1 MYRVLSKSWRGLA
14 SLLIA
19 AFGLVCAVSY
29 SCDFYLQSYNEA
41 QLAQAPDGEVEFY
54 LRRQLQVSNHPE
66 QDLVDALNSNR
77 APLALA
83 AAHVLKQKRRR
94 WRNQAALRYQQE
106 AIEIAV
112 QLETR
117 WDQLTPTARL
127 AAASMAEDVANW
139 NLGLE
144 PAQAR
149 RFNQAM
155 DQILRRS
162 ASTAPIAQ
170 PRPLVSALTMLT
182 PDEQKSMPTE
192 YEPPEKIA
200 AAPGGYLPIAPVNPD
215 AKVAGKLQPPS
226 GFPSAAALTSKPI
239 DPQGADRQPSG
250 FAGTSLGTTP
260 GLLPE
265 SARPSPPMDLK
276 KLADIDVMHWLH
288 DTRPEIV
295 ELAEEELLS
304 RRFQPFELQLARR
317 LTSPRVEER
326 LRLAKELSVERSYD
340 RQTWL
345 IELAHD
351 VDADVRII
359 AQKQLMQMRVSDRD
373 ASYDASR

>member
-1 MYRVLSKSWRGLA
+1 MYRVLSSWKGLA

-19 AFGLVCAVSY
+19 AIGIVCAVLFI
-29 SCDFYLQSYNEA
+29 CDVYLQSYSAA

-66 QDLVDALNSNR
+66 QDLVHALNSNR
-77 APLALA
+77 ASLALA
-83 AAHVLKQKRRR
+83 ATNVLKQKRSR

-106 AIEIAV
+106 MIDIAV
-112 QLETR
+112 ELEAR
-117 WDQLTPTARL
+117 WDQLAPTARL
-127 AAASMAEDVANW
+127 AAVSMAEDVANW

-144 PAQAR
+144 PDQTR
-149 RFNQAM
+149 RFNEAI

-162 ASTAPIAQ
+162 AAATPMIE
-170 PRPLVSALTMLT
+170 PRPLVSALAMFS
-182 PDEQKSMPTE
+182 PDKQKDLPLE
-192 YEPPEKIA
+192 YQPPEKVA
-200 AAPGGYLPIAPVNPD
+200 TAPGGYLPVAPVNPGV
-215 AKVAGKLQPPS
+215 KVADKIRPPS

-239 DPQGADRQPSG
+239 DPQGGREPTG
-250 FAGTSLGTTP
+250 FAGALGMTP

-326 LRLAKELSVERSYD
+326 LRLAKELSVETTLD

-373 ASYDASR
+373 ASYDAPR

>member
-1 MYRVLSKSWRGLA
+1 MHRVLSSWKGLA

-19 AFGLVCAVSY
+19 ALGMVCAVSY
-29 SCDFYLQSYNEA
+29 SCDLFLQSYHEA

-54 LRRQLQVSNHPE
+54 LQRQLQVSPQPE

-83 AAHVLKQKRRR
+83 AAQVLKQKRRR
-94 WRNQAALRYQQE
+94 WRNLAALRYQQE

-112 QLETR
+112 QLGTR
-117 WDQLTPTARL
+117 WDQLTPHARL
-127 AAASMAEDVANW
+127 AAASMAEDLAGW

-144 PAQAR
+144 PAQSR
-149 RFNQAM
+149 RFNEAM
-155 DQILRRS
+155 DQILRQA
-162 ASTAPIAQ
+162 ASTAPQ
-170 PRPLVSALTMLT
+170 VERRPLVSALAMLT
-182 PDEQKSMPTE
+182 PDDQRSMPLE
-192 YEPPEKIA
+192 YEPPEMVA
-200 AAPGGYLPIAPVNPD
+200 AAPGGYLPVAAVNPD
-215 AKVAGKLQPPS
+215 AKLISKLPPPS

-239 DPQGADRQPSG
+239 DLLGAAREPSG
-250 FAGTSLGTTP
+250 FAGSLGTTP

-265 SARPSPPMDLK
+265 SVRPSPPMDLK
-276 KLADIDVMHWLH
+276 NLADIDVMHWLH

-295 ELAEEELLS
+295 KQAEEELLS

-326 LRLAKELSVERSYD
+326 LRLAKELSVETTFD

-351 VDADVRII
+351 VDADVRIM